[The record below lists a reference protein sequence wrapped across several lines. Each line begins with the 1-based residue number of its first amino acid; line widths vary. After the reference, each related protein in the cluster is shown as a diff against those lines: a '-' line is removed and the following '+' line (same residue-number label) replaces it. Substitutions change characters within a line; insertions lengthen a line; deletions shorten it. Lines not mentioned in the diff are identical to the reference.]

1 MRYSV
6 MCTEYNWSRNY
17 ITVVSNKCKLQ
28 TAEIAVTPMLT
39 HFSHCILWN
48 LAPRRWKNGS
58 FFLVPSTPNLNVQV
72 LYLSSM
78 LVILSACLQNRL
90 FELSCMQINIIY
102 LICKA
107 VKCTHAYLVTVHTQ
121 HIVLMPVSFIF
132 VVLMHQY

>member
-48 LAPRRWKNGS
+48 LAPRRWK
-58 FFLVPSTPNLNVQV
+58 LVPSSSCLLHLTWMYKCCICHPC
-72 LYLSSM
+72 LSFC
-78 LVILSACLQNRL
+78 LPACRIDY
-90 FELSCMQINIIY
+90 SS
-102 LICKA
+102 
-107 VKCTHAYLVTVHTQ
+107 YLVCRSISFTLFVRQ
-121 HIVLMPVSFIF
+121 SNVLMPT
-132 VVLMHQY
+132 